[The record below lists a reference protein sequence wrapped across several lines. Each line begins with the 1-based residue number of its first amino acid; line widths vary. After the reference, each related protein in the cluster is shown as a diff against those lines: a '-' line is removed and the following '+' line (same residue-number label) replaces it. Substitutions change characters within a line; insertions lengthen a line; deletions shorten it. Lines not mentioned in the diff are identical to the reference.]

1 MPSEHSFLLPDTYS
15 DRSCCKTVSEAFFIY
30 LIFFCF
36 HGTSERSPPGI
47 ITNIHKN
54 SFLYSRKREILI
66 NLAPSDIKKEGSGYD
81 LPIAIGILLAIGA
94 IKNFNTKSVI
104 FIGELAL
111 DGKINKVPGI
121 LPVCIE
127 AKKNK
132 IKN

>member
-1 MPSEHSFLLPDTYS
+1 M
-15 DRSCCKTVSEAFFIY
+15 
-30 LIFFCF
+30 
-36 HGTSERSPPGI
+36 
-47 ITNIHKN
+47 
-54 SFLYSRKREILI
+54 
-66 NLAPSDIKKEGSGYD
+66 
-81 LPIAIGILLAIGA
+81 PIAIGILLAIGA